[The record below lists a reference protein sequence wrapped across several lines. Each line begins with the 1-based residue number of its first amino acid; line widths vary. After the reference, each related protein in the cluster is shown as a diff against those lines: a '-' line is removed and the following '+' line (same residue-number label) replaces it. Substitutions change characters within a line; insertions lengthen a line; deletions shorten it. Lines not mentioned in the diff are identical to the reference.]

1 MLKVTGEAT
10 LKVRYV
16 VNLPC
21 SEEQFEALSEREAQA
36 ILDEHIDWSATLSSA
51 ETDDID
57 VWDYEEVEDDK

>member
-10 LKVRYV
+10 LKVRYE

-21 SEEQFEALSEREAQA
+21 SEAQFEAFSEREAQA
-36 ILDEHIDWSATLSSA
+36 ILDEHIDWSNAVSNA

-57 VWDYEEVEDDK
+57 VWDYEEVTE